1 MSNPAIITL
10 QETSRFEFDREL
22 SKGAVVKPRA
32 ERKKT
37 KWSEEEVN
45 AIRAEA
51 FAAGEDAARA
61 SEEANISRQI
71 AAGSQQVAE
80 RLGVLLENLH
90 TERGS
95 LREEAAEIALTIA
108 RKLMPALMESAP
120 TAEIEA
126 VIENAFALLRNEA
139 RVVIYVADGEEE
151 LLGPRIS
158 EMTAEH
164 GFDGQ
169 LVLRTNEDIAPGDV
183 RIEWASGAITRDT
196 PALDANIEQIVRTYL
211 SAPGADQ
218 SGQTDFFALLGKQQ

>member
-22 SKGAVVKPRA
+22 SRGAVVQPRA
-32 ERKKT
+32 QRKKT
-37 KWSEEEVN
+37 KWSEDEVN

-61 SEEANISRQI
+61 SEEINISRQL
-71 AAGSQQVAE
+71 AAGSQQVAD

-90 TERGS
+90 TERAS
-95 LREEAAEIALTIA
+95 MREEAAEIALTIA

-126 VIENAFALLRNEA
+126 VIENSFALLRNEA
-139 RVVIYVADGEEE
+139 RVVIYVAAGEEE
-151 LLGPRIS
+151 ILGSRIS

-169 LVLRTNEDIAPGDV
+169 LVLRSSDDIAPGDV
-183 RIEWASGAITRDT
+183 RIEWASGAITRNT
-196 PALDANIEQIVRTYL
+196 PALDASIEQIVRTYL